1 MWFDEEIISGH
12 KLGSVKKRP
21 KAHTLNLRKR
31 KSGSKDPHRF
41 HRVAVIGI
49 MPLLVAGLGLL
60 SWFGARGLAHLLFTG
75 NDRFTITRLQI
86 RDDGAA
92 AHDFFRGEKKIR
104 EGTNMFAFDI
114 DELREE
120 FLLRAPSYRAVK
132 ITRRLP
138 NVLTV
143 EVSPRSPLVRIPLGW
158 RTSVVADREG
168 TVFSTAANVTHL
180 PLVTGYQGTS
190 PQPGK
195 EVNGLA
201 VAAVQ
206 LVDVCDNPALG
217 LFVEEVN
224 VGHGGHVVVIARYG
238 GRRRRLSLVWDGMGA
253 RSPESRLK
261 LLKKLGR
268 WVQVMQTDE
277 GIEKTSFDGTYP
289 DRIYA
294 I

>member
-12 KLGSVKKRP
+12 RLGSVKQRRKTP
-21 KAHTLNLRKR
+21 TLNLRKR
-31 KSGSKDPHRF
+31 KSRKKDPRRL

-49 MPLLVAGLGLL
+49 LPVIVAGLGLL
-60 SWFGARGLAHLLFTG
+60 GWYGVRGLGRLLFTG

-104 EGTNMFAFDI
+104 EGTNMFAFDV
-114 DELREE
+114 ETLCEE

-158 RTSVVADREG
+158 QTAVVADREG
-168 TVFSTAANVTHL
+168 TVFSTAEKVSHL
-180 PLVTGYQGTS
+180 PVVSGYPGDN
-190 PQPGK
+190 PQPGTK
-195 EVNGLA
+195 VSGLA

-206 LVDVCDNPALG
+206 LVDVCGNPALG
-217 LFVEEVN
+217 LFVEEVDLGN
-224 VGHGGHVVVIARYG
+224 KGHVVVIARYG
-238 GRRRRLSLVWDGMGA
+238 GRRRRLSLVWEGMGG
-253 RSPESRLK
+253 RSPESRLN